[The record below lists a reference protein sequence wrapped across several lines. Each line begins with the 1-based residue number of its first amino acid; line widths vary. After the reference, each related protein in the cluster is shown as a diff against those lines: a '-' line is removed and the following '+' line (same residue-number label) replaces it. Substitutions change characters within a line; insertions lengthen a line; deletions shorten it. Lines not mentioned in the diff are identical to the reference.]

1 MLTCF
6 PIEAMRHFY
15 VLTENI
21 MNWQKQKGEKIE
33 RKHPGYVQNLKMNK
47 SIILPLKEL
56 FYLGYILIE
65 ITFLFTWTWSLQLS
79 SALMKRKLF
88 RRNLWL
94 NYPHSTLTI
103 MYLIM
108 FILHQYFLLSC
119 AFLNL
124 IALCRKTF
132 LRRMCN
138 WCI

>member
-56 FYLGYILIE
+56 LIVSRVHTNWDYISFYLDLILTTIKCLDE
-65 ITFLFTWTWSLQLS
+65 EE
-79 SALMKRKLF
+79 AL
-88 RRNLWL
+88 
-94 NYPHSTLTI
+94 
-103 MYLIM
+103 
-108 FILHQYFLLSC
+108 
-119 AFLNL
+119 
-124 IALCRKTF
+124 
-132 LRRMCN
+132 
-138 WCI
+138 